1 MQDIISEVHKFLSSS
16 VDPLQERFL
25 FQGRP
30 SEEALKDSPLILI
43 LGNHS
48 SGKSS
53 FVNYFAG
60 QSIQLTGMAP
70 TDDDFTVLKY
80 GGAENSRPGSSVV
93 SNPSFGLEGL
103 SQFGPKFLSHLHLK
117 TLPNPRLEKVTLVD
131 TPGMIDSADASA
143 SRGYDFQ
150 SVVRWFAERADLI
163 MLFFDPERPGTT
175 AETLEVYTNALSDFD
190 HKLQVVYNK
199 VDQFNRLSDFARC
212 YGNLCWNL
220 GKVMK
225 TKDLPQIYAMF
236 VPQGDESNS
245 SLDLEEF
252 VEAREL
258 LIRKMENTALQR
270 VDNILTDVSI
280 YLDRLVLHADIL
292 ELVRSWRSRLTRQ
305 ILLISLFIAGGSG
318 AWFWFMSQYEESLKY
333 AGVAGSIFVSVF
345 IGMSLRNLLVRRRLN
360 WIDRHPVEVFEQY
373 GTTHRVRNE
382 RYQHLQAQWNLI
394 FKYSMRALRDLAN
407 QGLPKFKAKERKA
420 IEQWR
425 TLRLPQLRTVV
436 HQRENEV
443 LNQALEE
450 AMSFTEAEADAL
462 LDDSVPSSMHSSS
475 AVQKS
480 PNAEQNEHL
489 VSGQVN
495 HDQGLT

>member
-1 MQDIISEVHKFLSSS
+1 MQDIISEVHQFLSAS

-30 SEEALKDSPLILI
+30 SEAALKDSPLILI

-60 QSIQLTGMAP
+60 QAIQLTGMAP

-80 GGAENSRPGSSVV
+80 GGAENTRPGSSVV

-117 TLPNPRLEKVTLVD
+117 TLPNSRLEKVTLVD

-225 TKDLPQIYAMF
+225 TKDLPQIYATF
-236 VPQGDESNS
+236 VPQASGNKSP
-245 SLDLEEF
+245 LDLDEF
-252 VEAREL
+252 AEAREL

-280 YLDRLVLHADIL
+280 YLDRLVLHVDIL
-292 ELVRSWRSRLTRQ
+292 ELVRHWRARLTRQ
-305 ILLISLFIAGGSG
+305 VLLISLIIAGAGS
-318 AWFWFMSQYEESLKY
+318 AWFWYMSAYEESLKY
-333 AGVAGSIFVSVF
+333 AGVAGSIFISVF
-345 IGMSLRNLLVRRRLN
+345 LGISFRNFRVGRKLKWL
-360 WIDRHPVEVFEQY
+360 DQHPNEVFELY
-373 GTTHRVRNE
+373 STTHRVRND
-382 RYQHLQAQWNLI
+382 RYQHLQAQWRLI
-394 FKYSMRALRDLAN
+394 FKHTMKALKDLES

-420 IEQWR
+420 VEQWR
-425 TLRLPQLRTVV
+425 TFRLPQLRTVV

-462 LDDSVPSSMHSSS
+462 LDESHPIVITDKD
-475 AVQKS
+475 QKTVGQTQGDE
-480 PNAEQNEHL
+480 PL
-489 VSGQVN
+489 VHG
-495 HDQGLT
+495 